1 MSLSGIVNRTV
12 KSGASS
18 LTVRSSLASQS
29 SNHGRPAVTLASEE
43 LEVLLPKERLN
54 KLNKCRLR
62 LSGNNPGGCCFSL
75 RAPSVHG
82 IDRYGGKSSLP
93 LGRHALLEV

>member
-18 LTVRSSLASQS
+18 LTVRSSLASQN

-43 LEVLLPKERLN
+43 LEVLLPKERP
-54 KLNKCRLR
+54 NKCRLR
-62 LSGNNPGGCCFSL
+62 LSGNNPGGCCLSL

-93 LGRHALLEV
+93 LGRHALIEV